1 MRRFGPALLG
11 GLLVSLTLAGCGDAD
26 GPGADASGAVAPGA
40 GASGA
45 GAPQAAA
52 SGNDTGGETASRE
65 PAEIYAQYCVNC
77 HGTGMAGA
85 PMVGPEHRLIWSE
98 EIEEEGFPTLVKIA
112 IEGQNGMPPR
122 GTCFD
127 CSDEEIEAT
136 VLYMLKESGAK

>member
-11 GLLVSLTLAGCGDAD
+11 GLLVSLLLAGCGDAD
-26 GPGADASGAVAPGA
+26 GPAAASDADKPAADAS
-40 GASGA
+40 
-45 GAPQAAA
+45 
-52 SGNDTGGETASRE
+52 GETASRE

-112 IEGQNGMPPR
+112 IEGENGMPPR

>member
-11 GLLVSLTLAGCGDAD
+11 GILVSLLLAGCGDAD
-26 GPGADASGAVAPGA
+26 GPGADAPGADAPGA
-40 GASGA
+40 EASA
-45 GAPQAAA
+45 
-52 SGNDTGGETASRE
+52 
-65 PAEIYAQYCVNC
+65 
-77 HGTGMAGA
+77 
-85 PMVGPEHRLIWSE
+85 EHRLLWSE

>member
-1 MRRFGPALLG
+1 MRPLWPTVLG
-11 GLLVSLTLAGCGDAD
+11 GLLVLLLSGCGDNGAGGPSAS
-26 GPGADASGAVAPGA
+26 GPGVA
-40 GASGA
+40 GAEKEA
-45 GAPQAAA
+45 
-52 SGNDTGGETASRE
+52 RE
-65 PAEIYAQYCVNC
+65 PSGIYGRYCVNC

-85 PMVGPEHRLIWSE
+85 PRVGPEHRLIWSE
-98 EIEEEGFPTLVKIA
+98 EIEEEGFPHLVKIA

>member
-1 MRRFGPALLG
+1 MRLPVPTFLG
-11 GLLVSLTLAGCGDAD
+11 GLLLPVLLLVGCGDAD
-26 GPGADASGAVAPGA
+26 GPDGGSGA
-40 GASGA
+40 GASE
-45 GAPQAAA
+45 AAA
-52 SGNDTGGETASRE
+52 TAETASRE
-65 PAEIYAQYCVNC
+65 PAAIYGRYCVNC

-98 EIEEEGFPTLVKIA
+98 EIEEEGFPHLVRIA

-127 CSDEEIEAT
+127 CSDAEIEAT

>member
-1 MRRFGPALLG
+1 MRGFGPAVLG
-11 GLLVSLTLAGCGDAD
+11 GLLVFTLLLAGCGDAD
-26 GPGADASGAVAPGA
+26 GPGADASGAAAPGA
-40 GASGA
+40 A
-45 GAPQAAA
+45 QA
-52 SGNDTGGETASRE
+52 GETAARE
-65 PAEIYAQYCVNC
+65 PADIYAQYCVNC

>member
-1 MRRFGPALLG
+1 MAILRLAAAALL
-11 GLLVSLTLAGCGDAD
+11 LANLNACK
-26 GPGADASGAVAPGA
+26 
-40 GASGA
+40 
-45 GAPQAAA
+45 APQ
-52 SGNDTGGETASRE
+52 DPE
-65 PAEIYAQYCVNC
+65 
-77 HGTGMAGA
+77 
-85 PMVGPEHRLIWSE
+85 VGPTPE

>member
-1 MRRFGPALLG
+1 MLA
-11 GLLVSLTLAGCGDAD
+11 SLTLAGCGDAD
-26 GPGADASGAVAPGA
+26 GPADASGADASGE
-40 GASGA
+40 S
-45 GAPQAAA
+45 
-52 SGNDTGGETASRE
+52 ASRE